1 MNRPRFG
8 IQRLGWLGALL
19 VGAALGAA
27 ETRHDLGLSVNLSGQ
42 GQVMGSK
49 TPVRSGFYRSE
60 DRQNF
65 THVGFSHI
73 RFYTVVPDL
82 LERDGLYMTM
92 LDGVAHSK
100 DRGRTWRLLNDWRS
114 TEAKGI
120 AIDPNAPTDIYVGLP
135 DGIMVSRDRGE
146 TWNRMQQ
153 GLPPVRRYTNAI
165 AVDRTTAGRVVAGTE
180 TGIYLTE
187 DGARSWRRVQATEK
201 VTYDIRQSPHDPALF
216 LAANSGG
223 GLFISR
229 DGART
234 WQRAEGV
241 PVGRTLHTCDFDVR
255 VPGRMLVCGWN
266 AGLLVSEDGGKTW
279 TDRTAGLPNAQVWAA
294 RFDPDAAGHIIAAPY
309 LKPLFASDDVG
320 RSWRAIAFEKANVFD
335 IFFLPR
341 R

>member
-1 MNRPRFG
+1 MNQPRN
-8 IQRLGWLGALL
+8 RLHGWLFAL
-19 VGAALGAA
+19 VASAASLSAA
-27 ETRHDLGLSVNLSGQ
+27 ETRHDLGLSINLSGQ

-49 TPVRSGFYRSE
+49 TPVKSGFYRSV
-60 DRQNF
+60 DRQAF
-65 THVGFSHI
+65 THVGFGHI
-73 RFYTVVPDL
+73 RFFTVVPDPF
-82 LERDGLYMTM
+82 DPQGLYMTM
-92 LDGVAHSK
+92 LDGVGHSK
-100 DRGRTWRLLNDWRS
+100 DGGRTWRLLTDWRS

-120 AIDPNAPTDIYVGLP
+120 AIDPNAPEHIYVGLP
-135 DGIMVSRDRGE
+135 DGVLVSRNRGE
-146 TWNRMQQ
+146 TWTRMVE
-153 GLPPVRRYTNAI
+153 GLPPVRRYTHAM

-180 TGIYLTE
+180 TGIYLSE
-187 DGARSWRRVQATEK
+187 DGAKTWRLVQPTEK
-201 VTYDIRQSPHDPALF
+201 VTYDIRQSPHDPRLF

-234 WQRAEGV
+234 WQRADGV
-241 PVGRTLHTCDFDVR
+241 PVGRTLHNCDFDAQ

-309 LKPLFASDDVG
+309 LKPLYASDDGG
-320 RSWRAIAFEKANVFD
+320 RAWRPIAFEKANVFD

>member
-1 MNRPRFG
+1 MNRPR
-8 IQRLGWLGALL
+8 ILTRACGWLCAL
-19 VGAALGAA
+19 AASAVLSAA
-27 ETRHDLGLSVNLSGQ
+27 ENRFDLGLSVNLSGQ

-49 TPVRSGFYRSE
+49 TPVKSGFYRSE
-60 DRQNF
+60 DRQTF
-65 THVGFSHI
+65 THVGFGHI

-82 LERDGLYMTM
+82 IEPDGLYMTM

-120 AIDPNAPTDIYVGLP
+120 AIDPNAPQHIYVGLP
-135 DGIMVSRDRGE
+135 DGIIVSRDRGE
-146 TWNRMQQ
+146 TWTRMVE
-153 GLPPVRRYTNAI
+153 GLPPVRRYTNAM
-165 AVDRTTAGRVVAGTE
+165 AVDRTKAGRVVAGTE

-187 DGARSWRRVQATEK
+187 DGAKTWRRVQPTEK
-201 VTYDIRQSPHDPALF
+201 VTYDIRQSPHDPQLF

-241 PVGRTLHTCDFDVR
+241 PVGVTLHTCDFDVN

-266 AGLLVSEDGGKTW
+266 AGVRVSEDGGKTW
-279 TDRTAGLPNAQVWAA
+279 TDRTAGLPNTQVWAA
-294 RFDPDAAGHIIAAPY
+294 RFDPDASGHIIAAPY
-309 LKPLFASDDVG
+309 LKPLFASDDAG